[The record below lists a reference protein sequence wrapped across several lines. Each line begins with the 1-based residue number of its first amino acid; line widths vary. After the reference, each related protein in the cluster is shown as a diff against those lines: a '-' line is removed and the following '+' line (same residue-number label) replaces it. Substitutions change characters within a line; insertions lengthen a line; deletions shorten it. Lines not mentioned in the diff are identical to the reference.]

1 VKYLAVLP
9 GCRSQHP
16 RARDLRRSDS
26 LQICPEC
33 QHQERA
39 VHRCPGRWRRAR
51 ALCRPVWSGAWRA
64 VAVDSGGSKKALV
77 ESYGVEAFVDF
88 AKTKDVVGD
97 VLALTGIG
105 ADAVVVTSGN
115 AEAYAQAADML
126 WPGGSLS
133 CVGISSSKTLLQT
146 SVAGVVIKGFHI
158 TGSLVGSLKEGMEAM
173 EYVRKGIV
181 KPQLEIRKLRE
192 LPQVYEQLEKGDVS
206 GRIVLRIAD

>member
-1 VKYLAVLP
+1 MDPSIQGPVICAGVIAYKSVLNANIKKGRYIVVLGAGGGLGHFAVQYGLAHGGQL
-9 GCRSQHP
+9 
-16 RARDLRRSDS
+16 LF
-26 LQICPEC
+26 
-33 QHQERA
+33 
-39 VHRCPGRWRRAR
+39 
-51 ALCRPVWSGAWRA
+51 
-64 VAVDSGGSKKALV
+64 DSGGSKKALV

-88 AKTKDVVGD
+88 AKMKDVVGD

-126 WPGGSLS
+126 RPGGSLS

-146 SVAGVVIKGFHI
+146 PVARVVIKGFHI

-173 EYVRKGIV
+173 EYVRKGIA

-206 GRIVLRIAD
+206 GRIVLWIAD